1 MLASAQSRYLH
12 ALCLVIHFP
21 CQRWLFNKG
30 LLYWLK
36 PINTWRCN
44 LISSSLWLNV
54 RSLDCLQW
62 HIYRQHLHLLSA
74 IIKAE
79 HFFLLQFCGRKTTLI
94 PLFGSKCYLYSL
106 WGMDLIKAVDLPVTH
121 FGIKWTQWCFSRVD
135 LKYCVFSN

>member
-1 MLASAQSRYLH
+1 MIKISLLNCDFDGFNDQMLASAQSRYLH
-12 ALCLVIHFP
+12 ALCLILHFP

-36 PINTWRCN
+36 PINTWSCN

-79 HFFLLQFCGRKTTLI
+79 HVFLLQFCGRKTTLI
-94 PLFGSKCYLYSL
+94 QSVLYTAFGVRTSSKQ
-106 WGMDLIKAVDLPVTH
+106 LIFQWPV
-121 FGIKWTQWCFSRVD
+121 
-135 LKYCVFSN
+135 LE